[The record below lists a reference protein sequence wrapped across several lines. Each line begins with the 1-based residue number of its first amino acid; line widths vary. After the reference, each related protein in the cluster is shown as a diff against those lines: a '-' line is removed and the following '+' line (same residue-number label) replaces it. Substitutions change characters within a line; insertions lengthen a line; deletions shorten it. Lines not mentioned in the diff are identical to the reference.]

1 MDGPQKGDGAML
13 WTVFILLLITIV
25 LAIVGFSTA
34 AAAVQVLFWIFLAL
48 LVVSLIVWLATG
60 RRAPL

>member
-1 MDGPQKGDGAML
+1 ML
-13 WTVFILLLITIV
+13 WTVFILLLITVV

-34 AAAVQVLFWIFLAL
+34 AAAVEVLFWIFLAL

-60 RRAPL
+60 RRTTPL